1 MADNITS
8 ITGGKRHP
16 EPDYKPNQDVIDILS
31 MTLEEAKK
39 GHVHS
44 VAVVGLRHDDSAIIA
59 GRLSPAGN
67 AFEMVGAIE
76 FVKLDMANGIMDQ
89 IYQE

>member
-31 MTLEEAKK
+31 MALEEAKK
-39 GHVHS
+39 GHD
-44 VAVVGLRHDDSAIIA
+44 A
-59 GRLSPAGN
+59 
-67 AFEMVGAIE
+67 
-76 FVKLDMANGIMDQ
+76 
-89 IYQE
+89 

>member
-31 MTLEEAKK
+31 MALEEAKK

-44 VAVVGLRHDDSAIIA
+44 VADNGSGNNTTNIIA
-59 GRLSPAGN
+59 IRLT
-67 AFEMVGAIE
+67 
-76 FVKLDMANGIMDQ
+76 
-89 IYQE
+89 